1 MRTRGKHRNA
11 GQREGESGFAGK
23 GSIDQASAAD
33 WPGPAGCLDRG
44 AARRRFVDVCR
55 CGWGEIRGD
64 ATCKNQTG
72 SFDPKPGLARMTTT
86 AAR

>member
-33 WPGPAGCLDRG
+33 
-44 AARRRFVDVCR
+44 
-55 CGWGEIRGD
+55 
-64 ATCKNQTG
+64 
-72 SFDPKPGLARMTTT
+72 
-86 AAR
+86 